1 MNPLTAILF
10 LSFCVVILAT
20 VMLMAIVATKGYQGD
35 GARYGRYQMIASVT
49 ITKGEVVALDAT
61 PELIVAT
68 AATHELIV
76 GVAIETKTS
85 LASGAMFCTVCS
97 RGIVEVLAKGNIAGG
112 DRVRGS
118 TTNAGEVMARVIP
131 VAAGANPT
139 QAEYAAAWEDEFAN
153 LGIALDDIADAAYGN
168 ILVNKN

>member
-1 MNPLTAILF
+1 MFPVVMLLLCA
-10 LSFCVVILAT
+10 VILAT

-35 GARYGRYQMIASVT
+35 GARYGRYQLKASTV
-49 ITKGEVVALDAT
+49 IVKGEVVALDAT

-68 AATHELIV
+68 SGTHELIV
-76 GVAIETKTS
+76 GIAIESKTS

-118 TTNAGEVMARVIP
+118 TTTAGEVMPRVLP
-131 VAAGANPT
+131 TSAGANPT
-139 QAEYAAAWEDEFAN
+139 QAEFNAAWQDEWAG
-153 LGIALDDIADAAYGN
+153 LGYALEDIADTTYGN